1 MSVLVLHW
9 VSVDP
14 TPAGWEGAPSSRWA
28 EMGVLAPCTV
38 STDTGMGLGLPC
50 FCLAGVIFPASHLTF
65 SDTVQDGVGESLS
78 PDLTLPVEVTATAV
92 FVLFGWSG
100 AVIA

>member
-1 MSVLVLHW
+1 MNVLDLHL

-14 TPAGWEGAPSSRWA
+14 TPAGWEGAPSFRWA
-28 EMGVLAPCTV
+28 QVEVLAPCMV
-38 STDTGMGLGLPC
+38 STDTGMGLGLPR
-50 FCLAGVIFPASHLTF
+50 FCLTGMIFPASHLTF
-65 SDTVQDGVGESLS
+65 SDAVQDGVGESLS
-78 PDLTLPVEVTATAV
+78 PDLTLLVEVTATAV